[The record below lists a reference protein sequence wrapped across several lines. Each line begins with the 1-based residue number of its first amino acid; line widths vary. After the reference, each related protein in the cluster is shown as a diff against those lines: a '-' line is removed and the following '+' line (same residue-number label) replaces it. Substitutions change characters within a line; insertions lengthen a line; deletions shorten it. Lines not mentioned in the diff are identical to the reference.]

1 VKLALTTSEETLDAP
16 LDPRFGRAPRF
27 LVLDTDTAA
36 FEIVETGAASADDVR
51 RLWEE
56 LRAALRRTG
65 RCDAA
70 PRDREGAVDDHGRAA
85 AEGP

>member
-36 FEIVETGAASADDVR
+36 F
-51 RLWEE
+51 
-56 LRAALRRTG
+56 
-65 RCDAA
+65 
-70 PRDREGAVDDHGRAA
+70 
-85 AEGP
+85 